1 MTLSIIEQAVQRR
14 VLDLGLAPGA
24 RILDAPCG
32 AGALAMALRE
42 RGYQMFGADIDP
54 AAAASLGDA
63 FTIAD
68 LSRALPWPDGFF
80 DAALSVEGIEHLENR
95 HAYVREL
102 HRVLKPGGMLVLT
115 TPNTVSLRSRVRFGG
130 SGFFHQDPRPLREAA
145 PHPLHHIGLMTFPEL
160 RYALHTSG
168 FRITAVANTYI
179 KPISYLYVVL
189 VPWAWLYTRIA
200 FRKERDA
207 AQRAVNREIRAALF
221 SRSLLF
227 GENVMVT
234 AVRDWRRPA
243 ERGPLVLPAAG
254 AGRRRA

>member
-1 MTLSIIEQAVQRR
+1 MTLSVIQQAVFDR
-14 VLDLGLAPGA
+14 VGALGLRPGV

-32 AGALAMALRE
+32 AGALASALRE
-42 RGYQMFGADIDP
+42 RGYQTFGADIDP
-54 AAAASLGDA
+54 RAAALLGEA
-63 FTIAD
+63 FTPAN
-68 LSRALPWPDGFF
+68 LSQPLPWPDAFF

-102 HRVLKPGGMLVLT
+102 ARVLKRGGTLVLS
-115 TPNTVSLRSRVRFGG
+115 TPNTVSLRSRVRFRA

-168 FRITAVANTYI
+168 FRIAGVGHTHI
-179 KPISYLYVVL
+179 KPISYLYAVL
-189 VPWAWLYTRIA
+189 APYAWIYTTIA

-207 AQRAVNREIRAALF
+207 AQRLVNREIRTALF

-227 GENVMVT
+227 GENVLVV
-234 AVRDWRRPA
+234 ARRP
-243 ERGPLVLPAAG
+243 
-254 AGRRRA
+254 

>member
-1 MTLSIIEQAVQRR
+1 MLSIIEQAVYRR
-14 VLDLGLAPGA
+14 VQDLAVPAGA

-32 AGALAMALRE
+32 AGALAMALRQ
-42 RGYQMFGADIDP
+42 RGYQVFGADIDA
-54 AAAASLGDA
+54 AAAASLDDA

-68 LSRALPWPDGFF
+68 LSDPLPWPDGYF

-102 HRVLKPGGMLVLT
+102 RRVLKPGGTLVLT
-115 TPNTVSLRSRVRFGG
+115 TPNTVSLRSRIRFRG

-145 PHPLHHIGLMTFPEL
+145 RHPLHHIGLMTFPEL

-168 FRITAVANTYI
+168 FRITGVAHTHI
-179 KPISYLYVVL
+179 KPISYLYAVL
-189 VPWAWLYTRIA
+189 VPWAWLYTTIA

-207 AQRAVNREIRAALF
+207 AQRAANREIRAALF

-227 GENVMVT
+227 GENVMIT
-234 AVRDWRRPA
+234 ARRS
-243 ERGPLVLPAAG
+243 G
-254 AGRRRA
+254 